1 MVLVTAAGLML
12 RSFARLSAVDLG
24 FNPDGLVT
32 MEVLP
37 LDRDPAAHEVYYTA
51 LVERLRTTPGVA
63 SVGLVD
69 YFPLGDGTAFTG
81 FRGSGDERVFASV
94 FGTLPGYFE
103 TIEVALRAGRV
114 PTDADHASGLR
125 GAVINEAAAQALF
138 PDGPAVGRL
147 VSSAAADS
155 EESWTVLGVIAD
167 LRHGGPLDDR
177 SENFPQIF
185 LPLEPT
191 EFDLNQAKMIVLRP
205 AGSVPDLGNRL
216 REAAHAVGPRVLVER
231 VRSANDW
238 FGDRVVTPRR
248 RTVLLSLLGGLGLVL
263 ALVGV
268 LGMTAYSVERR
279 TAEIGVRMA
288 FGARPGQVVTTL
300 VRNAMVPIAA
310 GILLGLGGAALATRV
325 IESFLFETAPTDAA
339 TFTAVALALVAVGGL
354 AALVPAMRA
363 ARVDPVATL
372 RAE

>member
-1 MVLVTAAGLML
+1 M
-12 RSFARLSAVDLG
+12 
-24 FNPDGLVT
+24 
-32 MEVLP
+32 
-37 LDRDPAAHEVYYTA
+37 
-51 LVERLRTTPGVA
+51 
-63 SVGLVD
+63 
-69 YFPLGDGTAFTG
+69 
-81 FRGSGDERVFASV
+81 
-94 FGTLPGYFE
+94 
-103 TIEVALRAGRV
+103 
-114 PTDADHASGLR
+114 
-125 GAVINEAAAQALF
+125 
-138 PDGPAVGRL
+138 
-147 VSSAAADS
+147 
-155 EESWTVLGVIAD
+155 
-167 LRHGGPLDDR
+167 
-177 SENFPQIF
+177 
-185 LPLEPT
+185 
-191 EFDLNQAKMIVLRP
+191 
-205 AGSVPDLGNRL
+205 
-216 REAAHAVGPRVLVER
+216 LVER

-248 RTVLLSLLGGLGLVL
+248 RTVPLSLLGGLGLVL

-300 VRNAMVPIAA
+300 VRDAMVPIAA